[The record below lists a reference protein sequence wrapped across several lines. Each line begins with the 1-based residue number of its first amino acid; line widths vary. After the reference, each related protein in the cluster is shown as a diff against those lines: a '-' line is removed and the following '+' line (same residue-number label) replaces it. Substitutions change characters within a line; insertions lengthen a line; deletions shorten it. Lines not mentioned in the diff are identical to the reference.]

1 MLSSTSALPLSS
13 SYHNL
18 SSQNDGLNPILIQ
31 ETRPRKWRENNGDCE
46 KKFSEQIR
54 SEKIRNTHRSRD
66 RLEQP
71 AKRKSRSLPRAP
83 KEEHEHGSKK
93 QPKDEERPKKHYRE
107 EGRHYSRTEDGT
119 HLRSSR
125 NQLNPRNH
133 KGQTLKSVLSKSM
146 HLLVVP
152 REVEVPVVVDEV
164 TKWIAG
170 VSNVTTC
177 SDIIDAILT
186 KQNKK
191 AKVCYYHAIHNYHNK
206 SNPILSLIRGKGGQ
220 ITVLKIFF
228 RL

>member
-1 MLSSTSALPLSS
+1 MLSSISALPLSS

-191 AKVCYYHAIHNYHNK
+191 AKVCYYYAIHNYHNK

-220 ITVLKIFF
+220 ITVLKIF
-228 RL
+228 